1 MMNPRLLLP
10 LLCLLLAA
18 CSSSEVLTLSQP
30 MRIKS
35 VLIKGIGDDGDGT
48 FETYEMCRNIRLS
61 EADIREFFEKSR
73 AISDEEL
80 KRLESE
86 GRVSACRTKGTL
98 EWEDGERTDWSI
110 NRARIGIFYCGS
122 PNCDGGW
129 HYCDTC
135 DSERRY
141 SIEPGD
147 LEQFRP
153 KVKTATIIGNN
164 EFTTKGEPYIPTES
178 CRREFTL
185 TPDDVR
191 DFFDVAKPIS
201 FDDMAEARDL
211 EQSQCHLLGKAVLQ
225 DGQEASWEI
234 NRFRRGYIG
243 IPDGKNPRSFF
254 YYCADCQ
261 SEKYHAPCDIDC
273 VEAINRA
280 EEGYGAPDPE
290 TGD

>member
-1 MMNPRLLLP
+1 MMNPRLLFP
-10 LLCLLLAA
+10 LLCLLFAA
-18 CSSSEVLTLSQP
+18 CSSGEVLTSSLP
-30 MRIKS
+30 TRIKS
-35 VLIKGIGDDGDGT
+35 VLIKEIGDGDGT
-48 FETYEMCRNIRLS
+48 FETSEMCRNSRLS
-61 EADIREFFEKSR
+61 EADVREFFEKSR
-73 AISDEEL
+73 AVSDEEL

-86 GRVSACRTKGTL
+86 GRISACRTKGTV

-110 NRARIGIFYCGS
+110 NRARVGIFYCDL
-122 PNCDGGW
+122 PNCDRGW

-153 KVKTATIIGNN
+153 KVKTATI
-164 EFTTKGEPYIPTES
+164 KGS
-178 CRREFTL
+178 REFTAKGELYIASESCQKEFKL

-191 DFFDVAKPIS
+191 DFFDVAEPIS
-201 FDDMAEARDL
+201 FIDMAEARDL
-211 EQSQCHLLGKAVLQ
+211 EQSQCHLIGKAVLQ
-225 DGQEASWEI
+225 DGQEAEWQI
-234 NRFRRGYIG
+234 NRFRRGYLSSDSRGTI
-243 IPDGKNPRSFF
+243 F

-273 VEAINRA
+273 VDAINRA
-280 EEGYGAPDPE
+280 KEGYDAPDPE